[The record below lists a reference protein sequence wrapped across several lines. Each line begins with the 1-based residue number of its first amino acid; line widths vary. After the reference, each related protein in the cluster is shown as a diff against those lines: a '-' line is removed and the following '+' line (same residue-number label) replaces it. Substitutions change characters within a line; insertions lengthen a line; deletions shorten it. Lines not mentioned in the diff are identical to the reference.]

1 MSKVAIVYLIW
12 SNEPEKYLERALKG
26 VADQTYSKADTH
38 LLIVYNSHKPDE
50 VSQLSF
56 IQEEVEK
63 YKN

>member
-38 LLIVYNSHKPDE
+38 LLIVYNSHKPD
-50 VSQLSF
+50 
-56 IQEEVEK
+56 
-63 YKN
+63 